1 MSKKSSGVDD
11 DLITLLIR
19 DNGLKSLIELE
30 IKDKNRLETFVGGVF
45 AIAITLLVL
54 EFVLPVLPHSNTAL
68 LAYLAVFGLSF

>member
-11 DLITLLIR
+11 DLKTHIIQ

-30 IKDKNRLETFVGGVF
+30 IRIKTCLETFVDGVF

-54 EFVLPVLPHSNTAL
+54 EFVVPCYHIPIQLFLPI
-68 LAYLAVFGLSF
+68 